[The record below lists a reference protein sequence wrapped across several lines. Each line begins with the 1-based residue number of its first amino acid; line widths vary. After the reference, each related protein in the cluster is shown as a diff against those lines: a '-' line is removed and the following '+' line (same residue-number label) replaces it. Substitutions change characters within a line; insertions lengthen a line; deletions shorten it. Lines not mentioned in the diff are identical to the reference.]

1 MIRITQGELR
11 QAYDLSMAIP
21 EFQEP
26 YTWQKW
32 QERLTDADTVALVAY
47 VQDQPAGFKVG
58 YGTPAFFY
66 SWIGGVLPDYRGK
79 GVARALA
86 DEMEQLIAGRYDRL
100 RMKTRNRYKAMLQ
113 FAIGNGFNIVEVRPA
128 TTGHPVLDLR
138 IVLEKNI

>member
-1 MIRITQGELR
+1 MRITQGELR
-11 QAYDLSMAIP
+11 KAYELSMAIP

-26 YTWQKW
+26 YSWQKW
-32 QERLTDADTVALVAY
+32 QDRLSDADVVALVAY
-47 VQDQPAGFKVG
+47 WEEEPAGFKVG
-58 YGTPAFFY
+58 YGTPGYFY
-66 SWIGGVLPDYRGK
+66 SWIGGVLPAFRGK

-86 DEMEQLIAGRYDRL
+86 DEMEQLIEGRYGKM

-113 FAIGNGFNIVEVRPA
+113 FAIGNGFDIIEVRPA